1 MTNCLLD
8 TNLIRMKAL
17 IITGGEGPAPDNLR
31 RLAEAADLVIAAD
44 SGLDAAIQASIQPDL
59 VVGDFDSL
67 EDLSSLDAIPPERI
81 LRYSPEKDDTDTEI
95 ALSAARARGADYLV
109 IAGGGG
115 GRLDHLL
122 ALTNLFARSE
132 TPREWHTL
140 HDSIYFLEKKTS
152 AVFSVVSG
160 ATVSVFPA
168 GSGRSVGMSSEGLK
182 WPLKGLRWEKGHFGI
197 SNESTTEKIGISAGS
212 SALLVILPAGGER
225 LLE

>member
-1 MTNCLLD
+1 MTKGPLD

-17 IITGGEGPAPDNLR
+17 IITGGEGPSPDYLR
-31 RLAEAADLVIAAD
+31 RLAEAADIVIAAD
-44 SGLDAAIQASIQPDL
+44 SGLDSAIQAEIQPDL

-67 EDLSSLDAIPPERI
+67 EDLSCLDTISPERI
-81 LRYSPEKDDTDTEI
+81 LRFSPEKDDTDTEI
-95 ALSAARARGADYLV
+95 ALSAARSRGADYLV

-122 ALTNLFARSE
+122 AVTSLFARSE

-140 HDSIYFLEKKTS
+140 HESIYFLEKGTS
-152 AVFSVVSG
+152 AIFGAVSG

-168 GSGRSVGMSSEGLK
+168 DGGGSVDMSSSGLK
-182 WPLKGLRWEKGHFGI
+182 WPLEGLRWGKGYFGI
-197 SNESTTEKIGISAGS
+197 SNESTSDEIGISAGS
-212 SALLVILPAGGER
+212 GSLLVILPAGCER

>member
-1 MTNCLLD
+1 
-8 TNLIRMKAL
+8 MKAL
-17 IITGGEGPAPDNLR
+17 IITGGECPSSDNLK
-31 RLAEAADLVIAAD
+31 RLAETANIVIAAD
-44 SGLDAAIQASIQPDL
+44 SGLDSAIQADIQPDL

-67 EDLSSLDAIPPERI
+67 DDLSSLDAIPPERI

-95 ALSAARARGADYLV
+95 ALSAAWSKGADYLIV
-109 IAGGGG
+109 AGGGG

-122 ALTNLFARSE
+122 AVTSLFARRE

-140 HDSIYFLEKKTS
+140 HESIYFLEKGTS
-152 AVFSVVSG
+152 ADFSVVSG

-168 GSGRSVGMSSEGLK
+168 GGGGSEGMSSTGLK

-197 SNESTTEKIGISAGS
+197 SNESTGEKIGISAGS
-212 SALLVILPAGGER
+212 SALLVVLPAGGER